1 MLHYQTLAFTI
12 HGKILKSHTVIINLK
27 YQLQRAMKSLNYVM
41 DYILY
46 HIFKI
51 TLNISL
57 KKTMEKR
64 LIIL

>member
-51 TLNISL
+51 TLNIS
-57 KKTMEKR
+57 
-64 LIIL
+64 

>member
-57 KKTMEKR
+57 KKPWRKD
-64 LIIL
+64 